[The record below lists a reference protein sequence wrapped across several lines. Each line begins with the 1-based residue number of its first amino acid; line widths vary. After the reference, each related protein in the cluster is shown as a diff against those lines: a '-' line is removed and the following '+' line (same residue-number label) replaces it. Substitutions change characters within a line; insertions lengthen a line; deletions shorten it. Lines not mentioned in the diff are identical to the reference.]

1 MSTEVHTLSGAYALD
16 ALSSEEGAEFRA
28 HLAVCAA
35 CRQEVG
41 ELREA
46 AATMGATEADRA
58 PESLKAKVLAD
69 ADRTPQLPPLATTS
83 SPQVTTLE
91 SVRRRRWVPQV
102 AAAAAAAVIAVG
114 VGVGVSQTGNDDV
127 PMAAGVS
134 QVFSADDAHT
144 ATVET
149 EHGTVRVATSP
160 GRGEMAVDASG
171 LEKLDNEHVYQVW
184 SIVDGESNSV
194 GVLAQ
199 DLGAAMPMPPR
210 GTQVAI
216 TVEPAGG
223 SEQPT
228 TNPIVAV
235 DPATV

>member
-16 ALSSEEGAEFRA
+16 ALSAEEAAEFRA
-28 HLAVCAA
+28 HLALCAA
-35 CRQEVG
+35 CTQEVR

-46 AATMGATEADRA
+46 AATMGATEAGRA
-58 PESLKAKVLAD
+58 PESLKAKVLAE
-69 ADRTPQLPPLATTS
+69 ADRTPQLPPLTTRS
-83 SPQVTTLE
+83 SPPVTGSE

-102 AAAAAAAVIAVG
+102 AAAAAAAVIAIG
-114 VGVGVSQTGNDDV
+114 VGIGLNVTGDDDV
-127 PMAAGVS
+127 PMAAAVT
-134 QVFSADDAHT
+134 QVFSAEDVHT

-171 LEKLDNEHVYQVW
+171 LEELDSEHVYQVW
-184 SIVDGESNSV
+184 SIIEGQTSPV
-194 GVLAQ
+194 GVLAE
-199 DLGAAMPMPPR
+199 DLGAAMPMPPK

-223 SEQPT
+223 SEVPT
-228 TNPIVAV
+228 TDPIVAV